1 MSNINEPTGILPTLL
16 GNINYTMTGADHV
29 YLRTESA
36 HDEALTVHRVR
47 YHCCFHCYLVD
58 GVWTA
63 KDWHEPY
70 LSRKGSGE
78 PTQTARKTAR
88 ETLAKAWT
96 EFLAAHPDLTHR
108 ATLAHAQG
116 CLDTLEGQV
125 SELEEQL
132 AAKRQAVREAREARN
147 AIEMSTLLSD
157 P

>member
-1 MSNINEPTGILPTLL
+1 MSNTKEPSGILPTPL
-16 GNINYTMTGADHV
+16 GNINYTMTQADHV

-78 PTQTARKTAR
+78 PTPAARKAAR

-96 EFLAAHPDLTHR
+96 EFLAAHPGLTRQAALTH
-108 ATLAHAQG
+108 AEK
-116 CLDTLEGQV
+116 CLDTLEEQV

-132 AAKRQAVREAREARN
+132 AAKRQAVREARETRN